1 MNHSNCI
8 LENGDLKG
16 LSSLE
21 FGDKIISYDSGKLCL
36 SEMKIYL
43 SKENEEKI
51 FTKITL
57 DNDKVVILS
66 RNHYVLGLDKY
77 INVSDLEIG
86 DKILYLN
93 DKNEFDICQVNE
105 MKDFIDSG
113 CYFILTEKGNIIIDN
128 FVVSSFS
135 NNLNLLNIEN
145 LHPKLNLLT
154 VGIRKFP
161 HKYIVF
167 IKDNI
172 NKLKVNISVGSIR
185 IRTGLES
192 SFEEIL
198 SSTSVFIPK
207 HFKKI

>member
-21 FGDKIISYDSGKLCL
+21 FGDKILCYESGKLCL

-43 SKENEEKI
+43 SKENEEKKI

-57 DNDKVVILS
+57 DNGKMVTLS

-86 DKILYLN
+86 DKVLYLN

-113 CYFILTEKGNIIIDN
+113 CYFILTENGNIIIDN

-135 NNLNLLNIEN
+135 NNWNLLNMEN
-145 LHPKLNLLT
+145 FHPQLNLLT

-167 IKDNI
+167 VKDNI
-172 NKLKVNISVGSIR
+172 NKLKVNISVGTIR
-185 IRTGLES
+185 IRDWTRK
-192 SFEEIL
+192 
-198 SSTSVFIPK
+198 FI
-207 HFKKI
+207 